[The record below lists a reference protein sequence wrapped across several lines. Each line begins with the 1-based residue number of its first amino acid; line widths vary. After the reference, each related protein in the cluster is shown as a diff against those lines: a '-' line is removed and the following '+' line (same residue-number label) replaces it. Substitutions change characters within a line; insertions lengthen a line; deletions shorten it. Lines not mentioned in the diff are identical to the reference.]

1 VSNNTSIIIIGQG
14 ISGTMLSWYL
24 HKANIPF
31 IIIDEPKENTAS
43 KVAAGIINPVTGR
56 RIVKTWM
63 IDEIMPFATNA
74 YQQFGNQFG
83 IDTIGQKNIIDFF
96 PTKQIQEAFEER
108 VTENAPY
115 LQLNN
120 TIDFTAYFNYHLGY
134 GIIEPCYVVQVQ
146 KIISTWRNFLQE
158 NNLLIETAFDVENV
172 QVENDSIIYE
182 NIVAHKIIFADG
194 EACSTN
200 KWFKNLPWAANKG
213 EALIIECVG
222 LSEDYIYKKGITIA
236 PIGNHQFWVG
246 ANYIWDYMDNK
257 PTEKFY
263 NETKHQLDQILK
275 IPFTIVAHKAAIR
288 PANIERRPF
297 VGFHPIQKNIGILN
311 GMGAKGSSLAPF
323 FANEL
328 VQNMMNNASI
338 TAEADVARFAKVLSR

>member
-1 VSNNTSIIIIGQG
+1 VINNTSILIIGQG
-14 ISGTMLSWYL
+14 ISGTMLSWLLYQN
-24 HKANIPF
+24 KIPF
-31 IIIDEPKENTAS
+31 LIIDESKENTAS

-56 RIVKTWM
+56 RIVTTWM
-63 IDEIMPFATNA
+63 IDTIMPFAVNA
-74 YQQFGNQFG
+74 YKEFGTQFG
-83 IDTIGQKNIIDFF
+83 IDTISQKNIIDFF
-96 PTKQIQEAFEER
+96 PTRQMKEAFEER

-115 LQLNN
+115 LQLDN
-120 TIDFTAYFNYHLGY
+120 TNDFTAYFNYHFGY
-134 GIIEPCYVVQVQ
+134 GMITPCYVVQIQ
-146 KIISTWRNFLQE
+146 NIISGWRNFLLE
-158 NNLLIETAFDVENV
+158 NNLLIEKKFDVVNV
-172 QVENDSIIYE
+172 QVETNSIIYE
-182 NIVAHKIIFADG
+182 NIEADKIIFADG

-213 EALIIECVG
+213 EALIIACEE

-246 ANYIWDYMDNK
+246 ANYIWDYIDNK
-257 PTEKFY
+257 PSEKFY

-297 VGFHPIQKNIGILN
+297 VGFHPIQKNICILN
-311 GMGAKGSSLAPF
+311 GMGAKGTSLVPF

-328 VQNMMNNASI
+328 VQHILKDKSI
-338 TAEADVARFAKVLSR
+338 TAEADIKRFTKILSR